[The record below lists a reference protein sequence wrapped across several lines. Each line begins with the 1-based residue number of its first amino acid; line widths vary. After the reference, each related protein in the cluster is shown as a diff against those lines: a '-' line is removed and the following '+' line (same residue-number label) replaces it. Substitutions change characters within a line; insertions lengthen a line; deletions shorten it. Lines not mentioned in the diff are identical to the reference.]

1 MVINALNQAPQL
13 PLSSRFQEI
22 EAALFQ
28 IVVTLGLALLT
39 SLLYRRHRKEY
50 FAWFAGAFSLYV
62 LRLLVILAF
71 LATENWTWL
80 YWHQVATGWTA
91 LALLRAAWVFWSPG
105 SLSPAWALAL
115 LFPVAWSWVAIYI
128 LESFLWAAL
137 PAVLFLATVTAA
149 TGAIF
154 ISHWR
159 RTRRPG
165 AALLGVAFAL
175 WSIHH
180 LDYPFLRAQGAWVP
194 WGYYLDSLFILLV
207 GAGLLL
213 LVADELRGGLTAM
226 MALAEP
232 GDDTSELQHLL
243 RQAAHLPAAT
253 GAAIFSAERP
263 ERPILAVGE
272 CSTWMQTCAPVEV
285 TPLLVRV
292 RVNGLPIVRTSHP
305 AGPQRYHAVLPIPR
319 STTTSQTLVVV
330 GDGRHPFTALD
341 DEVLAA
347 VGRQLGAALDRD
359 ELNSRLAARS
369 DDLARLSVRMLQQHE
384 EERHR
389 LSLELH
395 DETAQVLAAVKLRLG
410 LLQEGASTG
419 EAREIRG
426 ITELVDQGMRSIRG
440 VTEML
445 RPAALDDLGLPA
457 ALRSLAAEF
466 QQSTGVSVNF
476 TLEGDPTMVPADAGL
491 VLFRSMQEGLSN
503 AVRHGRADSV
513 RAALE
518 VSHDHVL
525 MRVADN
531 GRYETAEFDI
541 DRLQRAGHT
550 GLAGIRERV
559 GALGGS
565 VTLGAAAEGIGGT
578 VLTVR
583 IPIIDPET
591 E

>member
-1 MVINALNQAPQL
+1 M
-13 PLSSRFQEI
+13 PLTSRVEEI

-28 IVVTLGLALLT
+28 IVLTLGLALIAL
-39 SLLYRRHRKEY
+39 LLYRRHRKEY
-50 FAWFAGAFSLYV
+50 FAWFAGAFGLYV

-71 LATENWTWL
+71 LASENWMWL

-105 SLSPAWALAL
+105 TLSPAWALAL
-115 LFPVAWSWVAIYI
+115 LFPVAWSWVAIYV
-128 LESFLWAAL
+128 LESFLSAAL
-137 PAVLFLATVTAA
+137 PAVIFLATVTAA

-154 ISHWR
+154 IAHWR
-159 RTRRPG
+159 RTRRSG

-180 LDYPFLRAQGAWVP
+180 LDYPFLRARGAWLP

-207 GAGLLL
+207 GAGLLI
-213 LVADELRGGLTAM
+213 LVADELRGGLGAL

-232 GDDTSELQHLL
+232 GGDASELQHLL

-263 ERPILAVGE
+263 QRPVLAVGE
-272 CSTWMQTCAPVEV
+272 CASWMQTSAPAGIA
-285 TPLLVRV
+285 PLLERA
-292 RVNGLPIVRTSHP
+292 RANGLPIVRTSLP
-305 AGPQRYHAVLPIPR
+305 TGPQRYHAVLPIPR
-319 STTTSQTLVVV
+319 STDASQTLVVV

-347 VGRQLGAALDRD
+347 VGRQVGAALDRG
-359 ELNSRLAARS
+359 ELNTRLAARS

-384 EERHR
+384 EERRR

-395 DETAQVLAAVKLRLG
+395 DETAQVLAAVRLRLG
-410 LLQEGASTG
+410 LLQETAPAGA
-419 EAREIRG
+419 ARDIG
-426 ITELVDQGMRSIRG
+426 AITELVDQGMRSIRG

-445 RPAALDDLGLPA
+445 RPAALDDLGLPS
-457 ALRSLAAEF
+457 ALRSLADEF
-466 QQSTGVSVNF
+466 EQSTGVSVGL
-476 TLEGDPTMVPADAGL
+476 TIEGDATMVPADAEL

-503 AVRHGRADSV
+503 AVRHGRAESIS
-513 RAALE
+513 AALE
-518 VSHDHVL
+518 VCPDHIRL
-525 MRVADN
+525 RVADN
-531 GRYETAEFDI
+531 GRGESAGFDI
-541 DRLQRAGHT
+541 DRLQRSGHT

-565 VTLGAAAEGIGGT
+565 VTLSAGGDANAGT

-583 IPIIDPET
+583 IPIPGPVSA
-591 E
+591 